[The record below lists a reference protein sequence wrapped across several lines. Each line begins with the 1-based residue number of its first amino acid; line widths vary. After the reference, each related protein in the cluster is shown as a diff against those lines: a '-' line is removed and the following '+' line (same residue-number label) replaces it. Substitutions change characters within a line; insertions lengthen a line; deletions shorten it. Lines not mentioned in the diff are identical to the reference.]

1 MPDEASSRILQ
12 KVYNAKTTEEL
23 EEAYDQWADDYDS
36 HVTGFGYKSPAVAVG
51 MLGRYVQDRNAP
63 VLDAGTGTGLVG
75 ELLMAMG
82 YRNLVGIDLSSGMLA
97 KAQRTGA
104 YKELRQMVLGETLD
118 FQDNSFSAS
127 QSVGVFTAGHAPASA
142 FDELTRVVAPGGHII
157 FSLLESVRTQ
167 NGFEAKF
174 EALAEAGC
182 WKLVEKTPTFAAMP
196 YEDPTLL
203 HRVFVFQ
210 VLSN

>member
-12 KVYNAKTTEEL
+12 KVYSAKTTAEL

-51 MLGRYVQDRNAP
+51 LFGRYVQDRNAP

-75 ELLMAMG
+75 ELLMTMG
-82 YRNLVGIDLSSGMLA
+82 YCNLVGIDLSRGMLA
-97 KAQRTGA
+97 KAQQTGA
-104 YKELRQMVLGETLD
+104 YNEVRQMVLGEALD
-118 FQDNSFSAS
+118 FSDNSFGAS

-157 FSLLESVRTQ
+157 FSLLESVRVE

-174 EALAEAGC
+174 EALAKAGR
-182 WKLVEKTPTFAAMP
+182 WKLVEKTPIFAALP
-196 YEDPTLL
+196 YEDPAIL

-210 VLSN
+210 VL